1 MAYAE
6 EQSFSTPM
14 SQQNVSLAMEWRR
27 LRRAATIVG
36 LFTAPAFF
44 LWLYSGLHWSLP
56 VALIVTA
63 FGVAA
68 FRGLIDVVVR
78 RLLPWPSMY
87 GADDELAEEDVVARR
102 RGGVWRKFFQRTVTL
117 PLVPFCAPLPPH
129 PLLPPFGPE

>member
-1 MAYAE
+1 MAHAE

-44 LWLYSGLHWSLP
+44 IWLYSGLHWSLP

-87 GADDELAEEDVVARR
+87 GADDGWPRR
-102 RGGVWRKFFQRTVTL
+102 TSSPAGACGSGASSSSASSS
-117 PLVPFCAPLPPH
+117 PS
-129 PLLPPFGPE
+129 

>member
-68 FRGLIDVVVR
+68 FRGLIDVVVGGCSRGRACTAPTTSSPR
-78 RLLPWPSMY
+78 RTSSRAGGCGS
-87 GADDELAEEDVVARR
+87 GASSSS
-102 RGGVWRKFFQRTVTL
+102 
-117 PLVPFCAPLPPH
+117 AP
-129 PLLPPFGPE
+129 

>member
-6 EQSFSTPM
+6 EQRFSTPM
-14 SQQNVSLAMEWRR
+14 SQQNGSLAMEWRR

-102 RGGVWRKFFQRTVTL
+102 RGGVLGKVFKRTL
-117 PLVPFCAPLPPH
+117 APVGVLFWGAVAAH
-129 PLLPPFGPE
+129 P